1 MENNRDRQNKQ
12 RSGSASFGKKR
23 PYGNNAGG
31 GKAQNRSNLERD
43 NSKRG
48 GSKRGNS
55 GSGNLEHENSN
66 RDNPRHGNF
75 MRENSN
81 RETQAEDIYRLE
93 GRKAVLEAINHD
105 RQIDKIF
112 IKKGEIEGTLRL
124 INAKAREK
132 SISVIEVSK
141 IKLDEMSQSRNHQGV
156 IALVPAKDYSEVSD
170 ILDYARERGEEPFV
184 IILDGITDTYNFG
197 AIIRSANACGAHGII
212 IPKRRS
218 ATLTGMVA
226 KASSGA
232 VEFVRIAR
240 VSNIAAA
247 VEGLQEKGLWVY
259 CSDSNEKSMY
269 EQQMT
274 GPVALVIGEEGE
286 GVSRIV
292 KEKCDFSVGIPMFGE
307 IPSLNASVAAG
318 ILMYEVVRQRS
329 L

>member
-1 MENNRDRQNKQ
+1 MENNKNRQNGRSKQ
-12 RSGSASFGKKR
+12 QSHSGAAFGKKK
-23 PYGNNAGG
+23 PQGDNANNRRGRLPSSKDG
-31 GKAQNRSNLERD
+31 GKPQNRSSLERD
-43 NSKRG
+43 N
-48 GSKRGNS
+48 
-55 GSGNLEHENSN
+55 LA
-66 RDNPRHGNF
+66 
-75 MRENSN
+75 RENLGYDA
-81 RETQAEDIYRLE
+81 QAEDIYRLE

-124 INAKAREK
+124 ITAKARERG
-132 SISVIEVSK
+132 ISVIEVSK

-170 ILDYARERGEEPFV
+170 ILDYAKEKNEEPFV

-240 VSNIAAA
+240 VSNIASA

-259 CSDSNEKSMY
+259 CSDSNAKGMY
-269 EQQMT
+269 EQEMK

-318 ILMYEVVRQRS
+318 ILMYEVVRQR
-329 L
+329 LL